1 MLPSLSLL
9 VGGGLSGNRL
19 AAPVLSN
26 GGSLDS
32 SVGSVGLPNFEQ
44 SSVASGSFYNWGA
57 ALLLRQPL
65 YDGGRAQSGAA
76 VAERERDLLAA
87 DTDLAR
93 RRIRDT
99 VSASWSS
106 LQASDTVLNAAR
118 AGVVAGERA
127 LRDAQLRY
135 RALVEPLT
143 EVLACA
149 TGTAGGPGIP
159 SDSPGPAIDRTGRAG
174 AGDRNHGPGS
184 C

>member
-1 MLPSLSLL
+1 M
-9 VGGGLSGNRL
+9 
-19 AAPVLSN
+19 
-26 GGSLDS
+26 
-32 SVGSVGLPNFEQ
+32 
-44 SSVASGSFYNWGA
+44 
-57 ALLLRQPL
+57 
-65 YDGGRAQSGAA
+65 
-76 VAERERDLLAA
+76 AERERDLLLA
-87 DTDLAR
+87 DTDLVR
-93 RRIRDT
+93 RRIRET

-159 SDSPGPAIDRTGRAG
+159 SDSPGPAIDRTGGAG
-174 AGDRNHGPGS
+174 AGDRNHGPGFCAACGS
-184 C
+184 GSRPALTWLVKTPSSFAIYGRTNMLRATPGASAPPPQGSAEKAHRDPQNG